1 MIDHKSILITGG
13 AGFFGKA
20 FTKFLLEKTNVER
33 ICIYSRD
40 EWKQAEMKAE
50 ISDPDLRIRYLVG
63 DIRDQSRLARAMR
76 GVDTVVAAA
85 ALKRIEVGNYAPDE
99 MVKTNVIGAMNI
111 IDAAYQSGVKKVV
124 QLSTDKAWG
133 GGVSPYGQSKA
144 LAESLYLNANNIY
157 GEAGPQYSVCRY
169 GNIFNSRGSILPTW
183 KKMIA
188 NGASEVPVTD
198 PECTRFFMTIDEA
211 VKLVIDTLITMRGGE
226 LIIPEWLPAFAVGD
240 LATALNV
247 KIKVIGLP
255 AWERRHEGMRDDLTS
270 DKARRMTVEELRE
283 MLKDV

>member
-1 MIDHKSILITGG
+1 MKNVIILGG
-13 AGFFGKA
+13 SGFFGRA
-20 FTKFLLEKTNVER
+20 FTKYLLDQTNVER

-40 EWKQAEMKAE
+40 EWKQVEMKAE
-50 ISDPDLRIRYLVG
+50 TSDPDSRIRYFIG
-63 DIRDQSRLARAMR
+63 DIRDQDRLTRAMR
-76 GVDTVVAAA
+76 GVDTVIAAA

-99 MVKTNVIGAMNI
+99 MVKTNIIGAMNI
-111 IDAAYQSGVKKVV
+111 IGSAYQAGVKKVV

-157 GEAGPQYSVCRY
+157 GEAGPKYSVCRY

-188 NGASEVPVTD
+188 AGATEVPVTD

-211 VKLVIDTLITMRGGE
+211 VKLVVDTIVTMRGGE
-226 LIIPEWLPAFAVGD
+226 LVIPEWLPAFAVGD

-247 KIKVIGLP
+247 KIRWVGLP
-255 AWERRHEGMRDDLTS
+255 AWERKHEGMRDGLTS
-270 DKARRMTVEELRE
+270 DIVRRMTVEELRGAI
-283 MLKDV
+283 KNV